1 MIASFLD
8 NGGRS
13 RNLERRIVRTVLL
26 VVVLALI
33 GVLTPASADC
43 LIAGESA
50 VSRKSGKGTGSSEE
64 QKKEA
69 PRQPSEKI
77 KPRVVARLR
86 RAIVRTPKDL
96 PRQHVLPDDGTAD
109 RDRFTRVAQA
119 RTAPELSLL
128 QVFRN

>member
-1 MIASFLD
+1 M
-8 NGGRS
+8 
-13 RNLERRIVRTVLL
+13 RTVLL

-33 GVLTPASADC
+33 GVLTPVSAEC
-43 LIAGESA
+43 VIGGEPA
-50 VSRKSGKGTGSSEE
+50 VSRKIGGKGTDSSEE
-64 QKKEA
+64 QKKDA
-69 PRQPSEKI
+69 PRQPAEKI
-77 KPRVVARLR
+77 KPRLVARLR
-86 RAIVRTPKDL
+86 RVIVRTPKDL

>member
-1 MIASFLD
+1 
-8 NGGRS
+8 
-13 RNLERRIVRTVLL
+13 VRTVLL

-43 LIAGESA
+43 LIAGEST
-50 VSRKSGKGTGSSEE
+50 VSRKIGGKGTGSSEE
-64 QKKEA
+64 QKKDA

-86 RAIVRTPKDL
+86 RLVVRTPKDL
-96 PRQHVLPDDGTAD
+96 PRQHVLPDDGTVD
-109 RDRFTRVAQA
+109 RDRFARVAQA